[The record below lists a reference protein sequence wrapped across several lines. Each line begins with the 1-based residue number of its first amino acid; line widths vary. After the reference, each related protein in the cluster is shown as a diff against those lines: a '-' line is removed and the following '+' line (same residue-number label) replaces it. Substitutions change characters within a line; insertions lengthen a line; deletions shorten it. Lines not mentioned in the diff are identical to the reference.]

1 MVSHPLLW
9 LASLPAKFIDWS
21 REAGVQRRRRISLP
35 ASREA
40 RLSRRLSDVEW
51 AALSVPGASR
61 YVETLRERNPN
72 FPDAMLRLW
81 VERDLP
87 KPTLWDRCSSPV
99 RPAPPRSPA
108 PGQGLRPHVQ

>member
-51 AALSVPGASR
+51 AALSRPGASR
-61 YVETLRERNPN
+61 YVESLRERNPS
-72 FPDAMLRLW
+72 FPDAMLRRW
-81 VERDLP
+81 VERELP
-87 KPTLWDRCSSPV
+87 KPSLWDRCSSPA
-99 RPAPPRSPA
+99 RPAPPPLRA
-108 PGQGLRPHVQ
+108 PDQGPRPHVQ